1 MKTVLIGLGMV
12 ADTHL
17 AAIQHSTKGIE
28 LAAVM
33 GRDPIRAQA
42 FADKA
47 KTELGYEVPVA
58 ETVHQIAQDETVDFV
73 IIATPPDAR
82 NGLVA
87 ELSAAGKPI
96 LVEKPI
102 ERTLE
107 AATAIVAQCE
117 NAKVPLGIVF
127 QHRARAA
134 SQKLKTLLTAG
145 ALGNIA
151 TVDIRVPWWRDQ
163 AYYDAPGR
171 GTYARD
177 GGGVMINQ
185 AIHTLD
191 LALWLLGPIRTL
203 QATMG
208 TTPLHDL
215 EAEDWASAVFEMES
229 GAFGNLT
236 ATTAAFPGEAESLTI
251 QGTRAAAHLASGA
264 LTITSLDGPVETFGT
279 ESSTG
284 GGADPMAFTH
294 AWHQT
299 ILEDFATC
307 VTTGQTPLASG
318 TSALEAHRVIDAME
332 RAHASGQRT
341 EVKHTT

>member
-17 AAIQHSTKGIE
+17 TAIQHSTKGIE

-33 GRDPIRAQA
+33 GRDPTRAQA

-47 KTELGYEVPVA
+47 KTALGYDVQVA
-58 ETVHQIAQDETVDFV
+58 ETVQQIAQDNTVDFV
-73 IIATPPDAR
+73 IVATPPDAR
-82 NGLVA
+82 QELVSV
-87 ELSAAGKPI
+87 LSAAGKPI
-96 LVEKPI
+96 LMEKPI
-102 ERTLE
+102 ERTLQ
-107 AATAIVAQCE
+107 AATDIVAQCD
-117 NAKVPLGIVF
+117 NAQVSLGIVF

-134 SQKLKTLLTAG
+134 SQQLKTLLDAG
-145 ALGNIA
+145 ALGDIA

-191 LALWLLGPIRTL
+191 LALWLLGPIRRL

-208 TTPLHDL
+208 KTPLHDL
-215 EAEDWASAVFEMES
+215 EAEDWASAVFKMES

-251 QGTRAAAHLASGA
+251 QGTQAGAHLASGV
-264 LTITSLDGPVETFGT
+264 LTLTHLDGRVETFGAAA
-279 ESSTG
+279 STG

-294 AWHQT
+294 DWHQT

-318 TSALEAHRVIDAME
+318 ASALEAHRVINAME
-332 RAHASGQRT
+332 RAHASGQRV
-341 EVKHTT
+341 EVTPI